1 MKSNHEDP
9 AGRELNEAQLT
20 AYALGQLDAK
30 ERAAIE
36 AKLARSEKA
45 RRDVEETSAL
55 AGHLNEANRQYLSP
69 QPSAALCEAIDDH
82 LTELEVAK
90 METRPTPSSVA
101 KSSKSRRPL
110 IAVAAVACLVIAV
123 VALALPS
130 LLDRQEMAARQPAP
144 EEQSAASGAEDA
156 EKKSSEPV
164 GFRRQDEFSPDAPLG
179 DPTPDASEMT
189 QEWAEYGDEKDEDM
203 RGQKRPRGEA
213 TRRPATRGSIM
224 PGLDNTGPADIA
236 ADPFDSEPAEESAP
250 FDNPAEEPAPEPAA
264 PGEPAMIPQ
273 PVMAMPSVEEPAPM
287 DGPPPARLAGN
298 MGRAMAGGP
307 GPGPGN
313 GPGSGPGGGLA
324 LNPVLGP
331 VPDRQGLKARIEPG
345 KTGQELGNRLS
356 EAEGERSSELK
367 RSESGTHETAQDPKK
382 TETRPLRPNDEE
394 YEKIIE
400 KDFSLAERQPLSTF
414 SVDVDSASYA
424 NVRRFLSRGQLP
436 PAAAVRIEEM
446 VNYFPY
452 DYAPP
457 TGEEPFAVDM
467 EVAGCPWNAN
477 HRLVQI
483 GIKGKEISR
492 EERGASNL
500 VFLIDTS
507 GSMRDDNKL
516 PLVKQAMA
524 MLVGQLT
531 EDDRVAIVTYASSTG
546 VQLEPTC
553 GNETEKILTAIDEL
567 RSGGSTHGSAGIQL
581 AYEQAAKHFV
591 KGGVNRVILAT
602 DGDLNVGI
610 TDDDQLVE
618 LIKEKAATGVFL
630 TVLGV
635 GTGNLKDSK
644 LEKLADKG
652 NGAYAY
658 LDDEREAHRV
668 MVEEMS
674 GSLITIAKDV
684 KLQVEFNPAEVY
696 GYRLIGYENR
706 MLAARDFDDD
716 KKDAGEIGA
725 GHTVTAIYEILPARA
740 AGLAGPNG
748 QPLKYGPKPAVA
760 ADDEAANEML
770 TLSLRYKDPEA
781 DESKLLQFVVR
792 DEGKQ
797 YGEASEDFRFA
808 SAVAA
813 FGMMLRGSPHCGDLT
828 LSAVEE
834 LASGAVGDDLR
845 GYRTELVE
853 MVRRARQLRP

>member
-1 MKSNHEDP
+1 
-9 AGRELNEAQLT
+9 
-20 AYALGQLDAK
+20 
-30 ERAAIE
+30 
-36 AKLARSEKA
+36 
-45 RRDVEETSAL
+45 
-55 AGHLNEANRQYLSP
+55 
-69 QPSAALCEAIDDH
+69 
-82 LTELEVAK
+82 
-90 METRPTPSSVA
+90 
-101 KSSKSRRPL
+101 
-110 IAVAAVACLVIAV
+110 
-123 VALALPS
+123 
-130 LLDRQEMAARQPAP
+130 
-144 EEQSAASGAEDA
+144 
-156 EKKSSEPV
+156 
-164 GFRRQDEFSPDAPLG
+164 
-179 DPTPDASEMT
+179 
-189 QEWAEYGDEKDEDM
+189 
-203 RGQKRPRGEA
+203 
-213 TRRPATRGSIM
+213 M

-236 ADPFDSEPAEESAP
+236 ADPFGSEPAEESAP
-250 FDNPAEEPAPEPAA
+250 FDDPFGEPTAEPAA
-264 PGEPAMIPQ
+264 EPALPGEPAMVPQ
-273 PVMAMPSVEEPAPM
+273 PVVAAPPMEMPVPG
-287 DGPPPARLAGN
+287 DGPVQPGLAAN
-298 MGRAMAGGP
+298 FGRGMAGGP
-307 GPGPGN
+307 DL
-313 GPGSGPGGGLA
+313 GSGEGPGGGLA
-324 LNPVLGP
+324 LGP
-331 VPDRQGLKARIEPG
+331 VHDRLALKARVEHLR
-345 KTGQELGNRLS
+345 TGEDLGNQLS
-356 EAEGERSSELK
+356 EAEGELQPG
-367 RSESGTHETAQDPKK
+367 SESSAQESAQDAIR

-424 NVRRFLSRGQLP
+424 NVRRFLTRGQLP

-457 TGEEPFAVDM
+457 TGKDPFAVDM

-516 PLVKQAMA
+516 PLVKEAMA

-553 GNETEKILTAIDEL
+553 GDETEKILTAIDEL
-567 RSGGSTHGSAGIQL
+567 RAGGSTHGSAGIQL

-618 LIKEKAATGVFL
+618 LIKEKAETGVFL

-740 AGLAGPNG
+740 AGFVGPNG

-760 ADDEAANEML
+760 ADDEVVGEML

-797 YGEASEDFRFA
+797 YGEASEDYRFA

-853 MVRRARQLRP
+853 MVRRTRQLRP

>member
-1 MKSNHEDP
+1 MNSNHEDP
-9 AGRELNEAQLT
+9 ASRELNEARLT

-45 RRDVEETSAL
+45 RRDVAETSAL
-55 AGHLNEANRQYLSP
+55 ADHLNEANRQYLSP
-69 QPSAALCEAIDDH
+69 QPSAALREAIDGH

-110 IAVAAVACLVIAV
+110 IAVAVVACLVVAV

-130 LLDRQEMAARQPAP
+130 LLDRQEMAARQTDP
-144 EEQSAASGAEDA
+144 EEQSTASGAADA
-156 EKKSSEPV
+156 EKKAGDALELQ
-164 GFRRQDEFSPDAPLG
+164 RKDELSPDAPLG
-179 DPTPDASEMT
+179 DPTPDASEMIST
-189 QEWAEYGDEKDEDM
+189 LTVDAKDADV
-203 RGQKRPRGEA
+203 RGRERWRGEA
-213 TRRPATRGSIM
+213 TRRAATREAIM
-224 PGLDNTGPADIA
+224 PGLNSTGPADAA
-236 ADPFDSEPAEESAP
+236 ADPFGSEPAEESMP
-250 FDNPAEEPAPEPAA
+250 FGEPAA
-264 PGEPAMIPQ
+264 EPALPGEPAMVPQ
-273 PVMAMPSVEEPAPM
+273 PVMAMPPVEMPAPM
-287 DGPPPARLAGN
+287 NGPAQPKLDAN
-298 MGRAMAGGP
+298 MGRGMGGGAGL
-307 GPGPGN
+307 
-313 GPGSGPGGGLA
+313 GPGSESGGGLA
-324 LNPVLGP
+324 TGP
-331 VPDRQGLKARIEPG
+331 VHGQGADRLALKALVEHLR
-345 KTGQELGNRLS
+345 TGEDLGNQLS
-356 EAEGERSSELK
+356 EAEGELQSA
-367 RSESGTHETAQDPKK
+367 SESSAQESAQGAIR

-414 SVDVDSASYA
+414 SVDVDTASYA
-424 NVRRFLSRGQLP
+424 NVRRFLGRGQLP

-457 TGEEPFAVDM
+457 TGKDPFAVDM

-516 PLVKQAMA
+516 PLVKEAMA

-553 GNETEKILTAIDEL
+553 GDETEKILTAIDEL

-618 LIKEKAATGVFL
+618 LIKEKAETGVFL

-684 KLQVEFNPAEVY
+684 KLQLEFNPAEVY

-725 GHTVTAIYEILPARA
+725 GHTVTAIYEILPARS
-740 AGLAGPNG
+740 AGLVGPNG
-748 QPLKYGPKPAVA
+748 QPLKYGPKPDVA
-760 ADDEAANEML
+760 ADDEVAGEML
-770 TLSLRYKDPEA
+770 TLSLRYKEPEA

-853 MVRRARQLRP
+853 MVRRTRQLRP